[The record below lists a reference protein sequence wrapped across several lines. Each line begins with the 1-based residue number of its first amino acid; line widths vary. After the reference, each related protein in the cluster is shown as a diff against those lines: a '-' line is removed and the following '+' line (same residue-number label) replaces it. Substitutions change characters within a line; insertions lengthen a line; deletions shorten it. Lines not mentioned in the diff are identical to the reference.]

1 MITGVD
7 VLIDDTPN
15 TIILSSFNLYRRA
28 IALNTINLLIEDG
41 RIHPARIEE
50 IYKKCENDTHE
61 KVCEWI
67 DYKKEFDN
75 YIASTCRPGEKRL
88 DIYEKL
94 YITLI
99 KEAFKRYEE
108 YLESERM
115 KQARLEELENWDG
128 VIE

>member
-1 MITGVD
+1 MTEFIKEVTYKGEQYRVEN
-7 VLIDDTPN
+7 VYCEPVTKPGYF
-15 TIILSSFNLYRRA
+15 ILY
-28 IALNTINLLIEDG
+28 
-41 RIHPARIEE
+41 

>member
-1 MITGVD
+1 MTEFKKD
-7 VLIDDTPN
+7 
-15 TIILSSFNLYRRA
+15 IIYKGEQYRVENVYCNPVTQPGYFNLY
-28 IALNTINLLIEDG
+28 
-41 RIHPARIEE
+41 
-50 IYKKCENDTHE
+50 IYKKDDNGSFK

-88 DIYEKL
+88 DIYEQL

-99 KEAFKRYEE
+99 KEAFGRYEE
-108 YLESERM
+108 LLEIERM
-115 KQARLEELENWDG
+115 KQSRLEELENWDG